1 MVDTLEKFQD
11 ALVNTQSQAGKD
23 FILFK
28 RQLYQMYEVQ
38 NRSLYEHEQFSI
50 GVERQNLKWLY
61 LANMNYVR
69 ELSHIN
75 RIDDLVDHGQLK
87 GSLYRAKMMSP
98 NKLKGVG
105 ALGASAF
112 AFMHWGMLSMMMG
125 PAAPAVGIVALA
137 AYGTSRF
144 AERNTISQIDFVSE
158 GENAGKLR
166 LKITKSPIMTYGI
179 VTDAKNVRSVVSL
192 GNDDFGE
199 DNLEGNVVVVDEYLN
214 EETGETERDAVFTLP
229 ADASRSRQVLEW
241 VLTPKAEESKTDAAF
256 ADLLKQKHEETAA
269 TGGITG
275 LYALEAKQ
283 TGFANQVTDKDIDAE
298 LNTPAMDQQLAR
310 LTDMYGKEKL
320 DAMSSTELYNLYK
333 MHSLY
338 K

>member
-1 MVDTLEKFQD
+1 
-11 ALVNTQSQAGKD
+11 
-23 FILFK
+23 
-28 RQLYQMYEVQ
+28 MYEVQ

-69 ELSHIN
+69 ELSHVN

-87 GSLYRAKMMSP
+87 GSLYKTKMMSP

-125 PAAPAVGIVALA
+125 PGVPALGIVALA

-144 AERNTISQIDFVSE
+144 SERNTIAQIDFVSE
-158 GENAGKLR
+158 GDNAGKLR
-166 LKITKSPIMTYGI
+166 LKITKSPIMTYSI
-179 VTDAKNVRSVVSL
+179 VTDAKNVRSIVSL

-199 DNLEGNVVVVDEYLN
+199 DNMEGNVVTVDEYLN

-229 ADASRSRQVLEW
+229 ADANRSRLALEW
-241 VLTPKAEESKTDAAF
+241 VLTPKVSESKTDAAF
-256 ADLLKQKHEETAA
+256 ADLLKTKHDEMAA

-275 LYALEAKQ
+275 LYAIEAKQ
-283 TGFANQVTDKDIDAE
+283 TGFANQVTDNDVDAE
-298 LNTPAMDQQLAR
+298 LNTPAMDQ
-310 LTDMYGKEKL
+310 
-320 DAMSSTELYNLYK
+320 
-333 MHSLY
+333 
-338 K
+338 

>member
-144 AERNTISQIDFVSE
+144 AE
-158 GENAGKLR
+158 
-166 LKITKSPIMTYGI
+166 
-179 VTDAKNVRSVVSL
+179 
-192 GNDDFGE
+192 
-199 DNLEGNVVVVDEYLN
+199 
-214 EETGETERDAVFTLP
+214 
-229 ADASRSRQVLEW
+229 
-241 VLTPKAEESKTDAAF
+241 
-256 ADLLKQKHEETAA
+256 
-269 TGGITG
+269 
-275 LYALEAKQ
+275 
-283 TGFANQVTDKDIDAE
+283 
-298 LNTPAMDQQLAR
+298 
-310 LTDMYGKEKL
+310 
-320 DAMSSTELYNLYK
+320 
-333 MHSLY
+333 
-338 K
+338 